1 MWRAVRLVVDTG
13 MHYFEWERQ
22 QAIDYFLEN
31 AAKSELDIVNEI
43 DRYIVMP
50 GQALAYKIGQM
61 KFAALKEK
69 AKKDLG
75 INFDVR
81 KFHDLVLSEGA
92 IPLNELDTLVEN
104 YIRLESEKD

>member
-1 MWRAVRLVVDTG
+1 
-13 MHYFEWERQ
+13 
-22 QAIDYFLEN
+22 
-31 AAKSELDIVNEI
+31 
-43 DRYIVMP
+43 MP

-69 AKKDLG
+69 TKKDLG

>member
-1 MWRAVRLVVDTG
+1 

-22 QAIDYFLEN
+22 QAIDFFLEN
-31 AAKSELDIVNEI
+31 AAKSELDIINEI

-75 INFDVR
+75 VKFDVR

>member
-1 MWRAVRLVVDTG
+1 M
-13 MHYFEWERQ
+13 WERQ
-22 QAIDYFLEN
+22 RAIDYFLEN

-69 AKKDLG
+69 TKKDLG
-75 INFDVR
+75 VNFDVR

>member
-1 MWRAVRLVVDTG
+1 
-13 MHYFEWERQ
+13 
-22 QAIDYFLEN
+22 
-31 AAKSELDIVNEI
+31 
-43 DRYIVMP
+43 
-50 GQALAYKIGQM
+50 M
-61 KFAALKEK
+61 KFTALKEK

-75 INFDVR
+75 VKFDVR